1 MSDSKRWTY
10 PNPRR
15 SARTAVLVARLT
27 AALILAAAAV
37 ALALFVAACSSPAP
51 APTAT
56 PVPPTPTRTP
66 IPDEPPAFPFPT
78 VVIPTPSALSPP
90 SSAPAQS
97 GAGAAVARAANGA
110 EVGLSLPSIAN
121 LVENVETAV
130 ASISV
135 ESVNRGMFYD
145 FTDEGAGTGVI
156 VRPDGYIVTNYHVI
170 QDVLGVKAHLPN
182 GKSYDAEIVGWDVIS
197 DLAVI
202 KIEPDEAL
210 PVAAWGDSQDVR
222 VGDWVVAVG
231 NAMALKGGPTVTLGI
246 VSALGRTV
254 KTDRD
259 PLYDMIQTDAA
270 INDGNSGGPL
280 LNLAGEVVGIN
291 AAMLRQARG
300 IGFAISSETARPI
313 IESLIK
319 HGRMVRPLIGL
330 SAQDVTPAISSRM
343 GLGVDEG
350 IIVTRIAGG
359 GPAFQAG
366 LQVGDVALK
375 LDGVPIS
382 DMAGFLTMLW
392 TYNIGDAVLL
402 EYMREDK
409 LFETTIELAER
420 EQPTSP

>member
-1 MSDSKRWTY
+1 MSDSSRRIFRKRRLSG
-10 PNPRR
+10 PF
-15 SARTAVLVARLT
+15 SALG
-27 AALILAAAAV
+27 AALISAFALA
-37 ALALFVAACSSPAP
+37 ALALTALTAACSSPAP

-56 PVPPTPTRTP
+56 PLPPTPTRTP
-66 IPDEPPAFPFPT
+66 VPDSPPAFDFPT
-78 VVIPTPSALSPP
+78 VVVPAPAPPSPALS
-90 SSAPAQS
+90 AALQAAQTS
-97 GAGAAVARAANGA
+97 NQVSGGGAGATLN
-110 EVGLSLPSIAN
+110 LPSIAD
-121 LVENVETAV
+121 LVESVETKV

-170 QDVLGVKAHLPN
+170 QDVVGVKAHLPN
-182 GKSYDAEIVGWDVIS
+182 GESYDAEIVGWDAIT

-202 KIEPDEAL
+202 KIEANEDL
-210 PVAAWGDSQDVR
+210 PVADWGDSDGVR

-280 LNLAGEVVGIN
+280 LNLDGEVIGIN
-291 AAMLRQARG
+291 TAMLKPARG
-300 IGFAISSETARPI
+300 IGFATSSETARPI
-313 IESLIK
+313 IESLITR
-319 HGRMVRPLIGL
+319 GRVVRPLMGL
-330 SAQDVTPAISSRM
+330 SAQDVTPAVASRM
-343 GLGVDEG
+343 GLSVDEG
-350 IIVTRIAGG
+350 IIITRVAGD
-359 GPAFQAG
+359 GPAFDAG
-366 LQVGDVALK
+366 VEVGDVALK

-392 TYNIGDAVLL
+392 TYEIGDTVAL

-409 LFETTIELAER
+409 LFETTVELAER
-420 EQPTSP
+420 PSAQSAP

>member
-1 MSDSKRWTY
+1 MSDSRRWMH
-10 PNPRR
+10 PKSRR
-15 SARTAVLVARLT
+15 RARTAIFALT
-27 AALILAAAAV
+27 LLAAATF
-37 ALALFVAACSSPAP
+37 ALACSSPAP

-78 VVIPTPSALSPP
+78 VVVPTPAALLPP
-90 SSAPAQS
+90 PNPPNADD
-97 GAGAAVARAANGA
+97 
-110 EVGLSLPSIAN
+110 GLALPSIAD
-121 LVENVETAV
+121 LVEGVETAV

-135 ESVNRGMFYD
+135 ESVNRGAFYD

-170 QDVLGVKAHLPN
+170 QDVVGVKAHLPN
-182 GKSYDAEIVGWDVIS
+182 GESYDAEIVGWDVIS

-202 KIEPDEAL
+202 KIETDENL
-210 PVAAWGDSQDVR
+210 PVAAWGDSEDVR

-254 KTDRD
+254 KTERD

-319 HGRMVRPLIGL
+319 HGKMVRPLMGL

-343 GLGVDEG
+343 GLSVDEG
-350 IIVTRIAGG
+350 IVITRIAED
-359 GPAFQAG
+359 GPAFSAG
-366 LQVGDVALK
+366 LQVGDIALK

-382 DMAGFLTMLW
+382 DMGGFLTMLW
-392 TYNIGDAVLL
+392 TYSVGDAVLL

-409 LFETTIELAER
+409 LFETTVELAER
-420 EQPTSP
+420 ERPPAP

>member
-1 MSDSKRWTY
+1 MSDSSRRIFRKR
-10 PNPRR
+10 RL
-15 SARTAVLVARLT
+15 SAL
-27 AALILAAAAV
+27 AALGAA
-37 ALALFVAACSSPAP
+37 ALALALTALTAACSSPAP

-56 PVPPTPTRTP
+56 PLPPTPTRTP
-66 IPDEPPAFPFPT
+66 VPDSPPAFDFPT
-78 VVIPTPSALSPP
+78 VVVPAPAPPSPALS
-90 SSAPAQS
+90 AALQAAQTS
-97 GAGAAVARAANGA
+97 NQVSNGGGAGA
-110 EVGLSLPSIAN
+110 GLNLPSIAD
-121 LVENVETAV
+121 LVESVETKV

-170 QDVLGVKAHLPN
+170 QDVVGVKAHLPN
-182 GKSYDAEIVGWDVIS
+182 GESYDAEIVGWDAIT

-202 KIEPDEAL
+202 KIEANEDL
-210 PVAAWGDSQDVR
+210 PVADWGDSDGVR

-280 LNLAGEVVGIN
+280 LNLDGEVIGIN
-291 AAMLRQARG
+291 TAMLKPARG
-300 IGFAISSETARPI
+300 IGFATSSETARPI
-313 IESLIK
+313 IESLITR
-319 HGRMVRPLIGL
+319 GRVVRPLMGL
-330 SAQDVTPAISSRM
+330 SAQDVTPAVASRM
-343 GLGVDEG
+343 GLSVDEG
-350 IIVTRIAGG
+350 IIITRVAGD
-359 GPAFQAG
+359 GPAFDAG
-366 LQVGDVALK
+366 VEVGDVALK

-382 DMAGFLTMLW
+382 DMAGFLTLLW
-392 TYNIGDAVLL
+392 TYEIGDAVAL

-409 LFETTIELAER
+409 LFETTVELAER
-420 EQPTSP
+420 PARAAP

>member
-1 MSDSKRWTY
+1 M
-10 PNPRR
+10 
-15 SARTAVLVARLT
+15 
-27 AALILAAAAV
+27 
-37 ALALFVAACSSPAP
+37 
-51 APTAT
+51 
-56 PVPPTPTRTP
+56 
-66 IPDEPPAFPFPT
+66 
-78 VVIPTPSALSPP
+78 
-90 SSAPAQS
+90 
-97 GAGAAVARAANGA
+97 
-110 EVGLSLPSIAN
+110 PSIAN

-156 VRPDGYIVTNYHVI
+156 VRSDGYIVTNYHVI

-409 LFETTIELAER
+409 LFETTIKLAER

>member
-10 PNPRR
+10 PNRRR
-15 SARTAVLVARLT
+15 SARTAVLAARSA
-27 AALILAAAAV
+27 AALVIAAAAF
-37 ALALFVAACSSPAP
+37 AFALFIAACSSPAP

-90 SSAPAQS
+90 SLPPAQS

-110 EVGLSLPSIAN
+110 EGGLSLPSIAN

-156 VRPDGYIVTNYHVI
+156 VRSDGYIVTNYHVI

-202 KIEPDEAL
+202 KIEPDEVL
-210 PVAAWGDSQDVR
+210 PVAAWGDSEDVR

-392 TYNIGDAVLL
+392 TYNIGDDVLL

>member
-1 MSDSKRWTY
+1 MRTAI
-10 PNPRR
+10 PAAR
-15 SARTAVLVARLT
+15 SAARLPS
-27 AALILAAAAV
+27 LIIAAAAF
-37 ALALFVAACSSPAP
+37 ALLVAACSSPAP

-90 SSAPAQS
+90 SLPPAQS
-97 GAGAAVARAANGA
+97 GAGAAAVARAANGA
-110 EVGLSLPSIAN
+110 ESAGGGLALPSIAN

-170 QDVLGVKAHLPN
+170 QDVVGVKAHLPN
-182 GKSYDAEIVGWDVIS
+182 GQSYDAEIVGWDVIS

-210 PVAAWGDSQDVR
+210 PVASWGDSEDVR

-291 AAMLRQARG
+291 SAMLRQARG

-343 GLGVDEG
+343 TLSVDEG
-350 IIVTRIAGG
+350 IIVTRIADG

-382 DMAGFLTMLW
+382 DMAEFLTMLW
-392 TYNIGDAVLL
+392 TYSVGDAVLL

>member
-1 MSDSKRWTY
+1 MSDSSRRIFRKR
-10 PNPRR
+10 RL
-15 SARTAVLVARLT
+15 SAFGALC
-27 AALILAAAAV
+27 AAF
-37 ALALFVAACSSPAP
+37 ALALAILALTLTAACSSPAP

-56 PVPPTPTRTP
+56 PLPPTPTRTP
-66 IPDEPPAFPFPT
+66 VPDSPPSFDFPT
-78 VVIPTPSALSPP
+78 VVVPAPAPPSPALS
-90 SSAPAQS
+90 AALQAAQTS
-97 GAGAAVARAANGA
+97 NQVSNNGGGAGAGA
-110 EVGLSLPSIAN
+110 SLNLPSIAD
-121 LVENVETAV
+121 LVESVETKV

-170 QDVLGVKAHLPN
+170 QDVVGVKAHLPN
-182 GKSYDAEIVGWDVIS
+182 GESYDAEIVGWDAIT

-202 KIEPDEAL
+202 KIEANEDL
-210 PVAAWGDSQDVR
+210 PVADWGDSDGVR

-280 LNLAGEVVGIN
+280 LNLDGEVIGIN
-291 AAMLRQARG
+291 TAMLKPARG
-300 IGFAISSETARPI
+300 IGFATSSETARPI
-313 IESLIK
+313 IESLITR
-319 HGRMVRPLIGL
+319 GRVVRPLMGL
-330 SAQDVTPAISSRM
+330 SAQDVTPAVASRM
-343 GLGVDEG
+343 GLSVDEG
-350 IIVTRIAGG
+350 IIITRVAGD
-359 GPAFQAG
+359 GPAFEAG
-366 LQVGDVALK
+366 VEVGDVALK

-392 TYNIGDAVLL
+392 TYEIGDTVAL

-409 LFETTIELAER
+409 LFETTVELAER
-420 EQPTSP
+420 PAGAAP

>member
-1 MSDSKRWTY
+1 MRPKS
-10 PNPRR
+10 RR
-15 SARTAVLVARLT
+15 RARTAIFALT
-27 AALILAAAAV
+27 LLAAAAF
-37 ALALFVAACSSPAP
+37 ALALACSSPAP

-78 VVIPTPSALSPP
+78 VTVPTPAALLIPP
-90 SSAPAQS
+90 NPP
-97 GAGAAVARAANGA
+97 GAAGGA
-110 EVGLSLPSIAN
+110 DDNLALPSIAD

-135 ESVNRGMFYD
+135 ESVNRGAFYD

-170 QDVLGVKAHLPN
+170 QDVVGVKAHLPN
-182 GKSYDAEIVGWDVIS
+182 GESYDAEIVGWDVIS

-202 KIEPDEAL
+202 KIETDENL
-210 PVAAWGDSQDVR
+210 PVAAWGDSEDVR

-254 KTDRD
+254 KTERD

-319 HGRMVRPLIGL
+319 HGKMVRPLMGL

-343 GLGVDEG
+343 GLSVDEG
-350 IIVTRIAGG
+350 IVITRIAED
-359 GPAFQAG
+359 GPAFSAG
-366 LQVGDVALK
+366 LRVGDIALK

-382 DMAGFLTMLW
+382 DMGGFLTMLW
-392 TYNIGDAVLL
+392 TYSVGDAVLL

-409 LFETTIELAER
+409 LFETTVELAER
-420 EQPTSP
+420 ERPPAP

>member
-1 MSDSKRWTY
+1 MSDSSRRIFRKR
-10 PNPRR
+10 RL
-15 SARTAVLVARLT
+15 SALS
-27 AALILAAAAV
+27 ALGAAV
-37 ALALFVAACSSPAP
+37 ALALAILALTALITACSSPAP

-56 PVPPTPTRTP
+56 PLPPTPTRTP
-66 IPDEPPAFPFPT
+66 VPDSPPAFDFPT
-78 VVIPTPSALSPP
+78 VVVPAPAPPSPALS
-90 SSAPAQS
+90 AALQAAQTS
-97 GAGAAVARAANGA
+97 NQVSNNGGGAGLN
-110 EVGLSLPSIAN
+110 LPSIAD
-121 LVENVETAV
+121 LVESVETKV

-170 QDVLGVKAHLPN
+170 QDVVGVKAHLPN
-182 GKSYDAEIVGWDVIS
+182 GESYDAEIVGWDAIT

-202 KIEPDEAL
+202 KIEANEDL
-210 PVAAWGDSQDVR
+210 PVADWGDSDGVR

-280 LNLAGEVVGIN
+280 LNLDGEVIGIN
-291 AAMLRQARG
+291 TAMLKPARG
-300 IGFAISSETARPI
+300 IGFATSSETARPI
-313 IESLIK
+313 IESLITR
-319 HGRMVRPLIGL
+319 GRVIRPLMGL
-330 SAQDVTPAISSRM
+330 SAQDVTPAVASRM
-343 GLGVDEG
+343 GLSVDEG
-350 IIVTRIAGG
+350 IIITRVAGD
-359 GPAFQAG
+359 GPAFEAG
-366 LQVGDVALK
+366 VEVGDVALK

-382 DMAGFLTMLW
+382 DMAGFLTLLW
-392 TYNIGDAVLL
+392 TYEIGDAVAL

-409 LFETTIELAER
+409 LFETTVELAER
-420 EQPTSP
+420 PARAAP

>member
-1 MSDSKRWTY
+1 MSDSSRRIFRKR
-10 PNPRR
+10 RL
-15 SARTAVLVARLT
+15 SALSALG
-27 AALILAAAAV
+27 AATFALAILA
-37 ALALFVAACSSPAP
+37 LMTLTAACSSPAP

-56 PVPPTPTRTP
+56 PLPPTPTRTP
-66 IPDEPPAFPFPT
+66 VPDSPPSFDFPT
-78 VVIPTPSALSPP
+78 VVVPAPAPPSPALS
-90 SSAPAQS
+90 AALQAAQTS
-97 GAGAAVARAANGA
+97 NQVSNNGGGGAGATLN
-110 EVGLSLPSIAN
+110 LPSIAD
-121 LVENVETAV
+121 LVESVETKV

-170 QDVLGVKAHLPN
+170 QDVVGVKAHLPN
-182 GKSYDAEIVGWDVIS
+182 GESYDAEIVGWDAIT

-202 KIEPDEAL
+202 KIEANEDL
-210 PVAAWGDSQDVR
+210 PVADWGDSDGVR

-280 LNLAGEVVGIN
+280 LNLDGEVIGIN
-291 AAMLRQARG
+291 TAMLKPARG
-300 IGFAISSETARPI
+300 IGFATSSETARPI
-313 IESLIK
+313 IESLITR
-319 HGRMVRPLIGL
+319 GRVVRPLMGL
-330 SAQDVTPAISSRM
+330 SAQDVTPAVASRM
-343 GLGVDEG
+343 GLSVDEG
-350 IIVTRIAGG
+350 IIITRVAGD
-359 GPAFQAG
+359 GPAFEAG
-366 LQVGDVALK
+366 VEVGDVALK

-382 DMAGFLTMLW
+382 DMAGFLTLLW
-392 TYNIGDAVLL
+392 TYEIGDAVAL

-409 LFETTIELAER
+409 LFETTVELAER
-420 EQPTSP
+420 PARAAP

>member
-1 MSDSKRWTY
+1 MSDSSRRIFRKR
-10 PNPRR
+10 RL
-15 SARTAVLVARLT
+15 SALSALAFAILALT
-27 AALILAAAAV
+27 ALIT
-37 ALALFVAACSSPAP
+37 ACSSPAP

-56 PVPPTPTRTP
+56 PLPPTPTRTP
-66 IPDEPPAFPFPT
+66 VPDSPPAFDFPT
-78 VVIPTPSALSPP
+78 VVVPAPAPPSPALS
-90 SSAPAQS
+90 AALQAAQTS
-97 GAGAAVARAANGA
+97 NQVSNSGGGAGAT
-110 EVGLSLPSIAN
+110 LSLPSIAD
-121 LVENVETAV
+121 LVESVETKV

-170 QDVLGVKAHLPN
+170 QDVVGVKAHLPN
-182 GKSYDAEIVGWDVIS
+182 GESYDAEIVGWDAIT

-202 KIEPDEAL
+202 KIEANEDL
-210 PVAAWGDSQDVR
+210 PVADWGDSDGVR

-280 LNLAGEVVGIN
+280 LNLDGEVIGIN
-291 AAMLRQARG
+291 TAMLKPARG
-300 IGFAISSETARPI
+300 IGFATSSETARPI
-313 IESLIK
+313 IESLITR
-319 HGRMVRPLIGL
+319 GRVVRPLMGL
-330 SAQDVTPAISSRM
+330 SAQDVTPAVASRM
-343 GLGVDEG
+343 GLSVDEG
-350 IIVTRIAGG
+350 IIITRVAED
-359 GPAFQAG
+359 GPAFEAG
-366 LQVGDVALK
+366 VEVGDVALK

-392 TYNIGDAVLL
+392 TYEIGDVVAL

-409 LFETTIELAER
+409 LFETTVELAER
-420 EQPTSP
+420 PAGVAP

>member
-1 MSDSKRWTY
+1 MSDSSRRIFRKR
-10 PNPRR
+10 RL
-15 SARTAVLVARLT
+15 SAFSSLC
-27 AALILAAAAV
+27 AAFALA
-37 ALALFVAACSSPAP
+37 ALALTLTAACSSPAP

-56 PVPPTPTRTP
+56 PLPPTPTRTP
-66 IPDEPPAFPFPT
+66 VPDSPPAFDFPT
-78 VVIPTPSALSPP
+78 VVVPAPAPPSPALS
-90 SSAPAQS
+90 AALQAAQTS
-97 GAGAAVARAANGA
+97 NQVSNGGGAGAS
-110 EVGLSLPSIAN
+110 LSLPSIAD
-121 LVENVETAV
+121 LVESVETKV

-170 QDVLGVKAHLPN
+170 QDVVGVKAHLPN
-182 GKSYDAEIVGWDVIS
+182 GESYDAEIVGWDAIT

-202 KIEPDEAL
+202 KIEANEDL
-210 PVAAWGDSQDVR
+210 PVADWGDSDGVR

-280 LNLAGEVVGIN
+280 LNLDGEVIGIN
-291 AAMLRQARG
+291 TAMLKPARG
-300 IGFAISSETARPI
+300 IGFATSSETARPI
-313 IESLIK
+313 IESLITR
-319 HGRMVRPLIGL
+319 GRVVRPLMGL
-330 SAQDVTPAISSRM
+330 SAQDVTPAVASRM
-343 GLGVDEG
+343 GLSVDEG
-350 IIVTRIAGG
+350 IIITRVAGD
-359 GPAFQAG
+359 GPAFEAG
-366 LQVGDVALK
+366 VEVGDVALK

-382 DMAGFLTMLW
+382 DMAGFLTLLW
-392 TYNIGDAVLL
+392 TYEIGDTVAL

-409 LFETTIELAER
+409 LFETTVELAER
-420 EQPTSP
+420 PAGAAP

>member
-1 MSDSKRWTY
+1 MSDSRRWTY
-10 PNPRR
+10 PNPRLR
-15 SARTAVLVARLT
+15 ARTSLT
-27 AALILAAAAV
+27 AALLALAV
-37 ALALFVAACSSPAP
+37 SAALALALACSSPAP
-51 APTAT
+51 APTPT

-78 VVIPTPSALSPP
+78 VIVPTPAALAPTPAPP
-90 SSAPAQS
+90 SVS
-97 GAGAAVARAANGA
+97 GAGALLAASG
-110 EVGLSLPSIAN
+110 GSLPSIAD
-121 LVENVETAV
+121 LVESVETAV

-156 VRPDGYIVTNYHVI
+156 ISADGYIVTNYHVI

-182 GKSYDAEIVGWDVIS
+182 GKSYDAEIVGWDIVS

-202 KIEPDEAL
+202 KIEADENL
-210 PVAAWGDSQDVR
+210 PVASWGDSEDVR

-254 KTDRD
+254 KTERD

-270 INDGNSGGPL
+270 INDGNSGGPM
-280 LNLAGEVVGIN
+280 LNLAGEVIGIN
-291 AAMLRQARG
+291 TAMLRQARG
-300 IGFAISSETARPI
+300 IGFAISSETALPI

-319 HGRMVRPLIGL
+319 HGKMVRPLMGL
-330 SAQDVTPAISSRM
+330 SAQDVTPAIASRM
-343 GLGVDEG
+343 GLSVDEG
-350 IIVTRIAGG
+350 IVITRIAGD
-359 GPAFQAG
+359 GPAFVAG
-366 LQVGDVALK
+366 LQVGDIALK
-375 LDGVPIS
+375 LDGELIS

-392 TYNIGDAVLL
+392 TYDVGDTVLL

-409 LFETTIELAER
+409 LFETTVELAER
-420 EQPTSP
+420 ERPASP

>member
-1 MSDSKRWTY
+1 MSDSRRWMR
-10 PNPRR
+10 PKSRR
-15 SARTAVLVARLT
+15 RARTAIFALT
-27 AALILAAAAV
+27 LLAAAF
-37 ALALFVAACSSPAP
+37 ALACSSPAP

-78 VVIPTPSALSPP
+78 VSVPTPAALLTPP
-90 SSAPAQS
+90 NMP
-97 GAGAAVARAANGA
+97 GAAGGA
-110 EVGLSLPSIAN
+110 DDGLGLPSIAD
-121 LVENVETAV
+121 LVESVETAV

-135 ESVNRGMFYD
+135 ESVNRGAFYD

-170 QDVLGVKAHLPN
+170 QDVVGVKAHLPN
-182 GKSYDAEIVGWDVIS
+182 GESYDAEIVGWDVIS

-202 KIEPDEAL
+202 KIETDEKL
-210 PVAAWGDSQDVR
+210 PVAAWGDSEDVR

-254 KTDRD
+254 KTERD

-313 IESLIK
+313 IESLIT
-319 HGRMVRPLIGL
+319 HGKMVRPLMGL
-330 SAQDVTPAISSRM
+330 SAQDVTPAIASRM
-343 GLGVDEG
+343 GLSVDEG
-350 IIVTRIAGG
+350 IVITRIAED
-359 GPAFQAG
+359 GPAFSAG
-366 LQVGDVALK
+366 LRVGDIALK

-382 DMAGFLTMLW
+382 DMGGFLTMLW
-392 TYNIGDAVLL
+392 TYSVGDAVLL

-409 LFETTIELAER
+409 LFETTVELAER
-420 EQPTSP
+420 ERPPAP

>member
-15 SARTAVLVARLT
+15 SARTAARLPAFLT
-27 AALILAAAAV
+27 AALVIAAF
-37 ALALFVAACSSPAP
+37 ALAAACSSPAP

-90 SSAPAQS
+90 SLPPAQS

-110 EVGLSLPSIAN
+110 DSEDGRLSLPSIAN

-382 DMAGFLTMLW
+382 DMAEFLTMLW
-392 TYNIGDAVLL
+392 TYNIGDDVLL